1 MNTANQCETIAGR
14 NGGTLR
20 PWPKG
25 VSGNPRGRP
34 KLGLTILEHYN
45 AIGDAMER
53 GAMTVAD
60 LDTIID
66 SDPNGN
72 RRIAASSY
80 KRAMSTGYHNAT
92 PLAANDLDR
101 IMDRTAGKPTQRVEV
116 VQADRDPET
125 ILRDLEAILS
135 NEPRLAAEIARAL
148 PPEVAAMLPVSVAGT
163 PAAVSEKP

>member
-1 MNTANQCETIAGR
+1 MASIDAAKQCETIPGR

-34 KLGLTILEHYN
+34 KLGLTIIEHYN

-53 GAMTVAD
+53 STMTVAD
-60 LDTIID
+60 LDTIIET
-66 SDPNGN
+66 DPNGN

-80 KRAMSTGYHNAT
+80 KRAMGTGYHNAT

-101 IMDRTAGKPTQRVEV
+101 IMDRTAGKPTQRLEIA
-116 VQADRDPET
+116 QDEPDPAQM
-125 ILRDLEAILS
+125 LAQMRAILS
-135 NEPRLAAEIARAL
+135 RRPDLAKRVAEAL
-148 PPEVAAMLPVSVAGT
+148 PLQVVADVLPEAPG
-163 PAAVSEKP
+163 E